1 MPLTYLW
8 HSLPVQH
15 FILFWRMT
23 TLLPHCRSLL
33 LACLHSGLKSTSQVY
48 WQLMAYATLENFALI
63 SECHARQYQQ
73 CREWVHMVYHRLVAA
88 YQNQVKVKCWRLYSV
103 INVAIVVQIT
113 WIGCNIHVAYLS
125 SDLWSALFPPY
136 LYFIPGATGHEF
148 LPLQLCSSSFLQ
160 LYDNT
165 FKYDMLKN
173 AIKFNLRFKLLKLQE
188 LLR

>member
-1 MPLTYLW
+1 M
-8 HSLPVQH
+8 
-15 FILFWRMT
+15 
-23 TLLPHCRSLL
+23 LL
-33 LACLHSGLKSTSQVY
+33 LRILNLYQNVMPGSTSNVESGY
-48 WQLMAYATLENFALI
+48 
-63 SECHARQYQQ
+63 
-73 CREWVHMVYHRLVAA
+73 MVYHRLVAA
-88 YQNQVKVKCWRLYSV
+88 YENQVKVKCWRLYSV

-188 LLR
+188 LLS